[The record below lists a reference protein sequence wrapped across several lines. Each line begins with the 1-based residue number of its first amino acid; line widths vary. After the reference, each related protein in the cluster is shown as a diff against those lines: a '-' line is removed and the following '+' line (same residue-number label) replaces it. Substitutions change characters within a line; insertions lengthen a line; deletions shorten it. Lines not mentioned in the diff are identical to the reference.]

1 MTGRQSNGGHFLA
14 EGRRGDLR
22 RHKKDGGGGGEE
34 GGGNAFCLTQSESAR
49 LKEKDKHE
57 CRQQP
62 IV

>member
-1 MTGRQSNGGHFLA
+1 MV
-14 EGRRGDLR
+14 E
-22 RHKKDGGGGGEE
+22 GGEE